1 MSINYDER
9 SMSLLDS
16 IFAPGYFRAVTQSLE
31 KDTNEG
37 MVTTQHLAENP
48 PDVVS
53 SEPSH

>member
-1 MSINYDER
+1 
-9 SMSLLDS
+9 MSLLDS

-53 SEPSH
+53 SEPSHW